1 MTQKIRDEANRIAK
15 DCTLDL
21 GVCTVTTA
29 DLNMLLISI
38 EKLCDVVDKQRVYY
52 KDEMCDAF

>member
-52 KDEMCDAF
+52 KR